1 MGPPL
6 GPVISNIVMVELG
19 TTLAPKL
26 EDHVKKRGHFVG
38 DKFAYVKI
46 GSVEYVLSVLISFHK
61 NITFTYEEKQN
72 NNLPVLDVLFIRDV
86 ENLNTTVY
94 RKDKQNDLH
103 LHWNSFTTISWK
115 RGRLKSLIN
124 RAYMICSN
132 ETLFEK

>member
-6 GPVISNIVMVELG
+6 GPVTSNIVMVELG

-26 EDHVKKRGHFVG
+26 EDHVKQWGHFVD

-46 GSVEYVLSVLISFHK
+46 CSVEYVLSVLISFHK

-86 ENLNTTVY
+86 ETLNTTVY

-103 LHWNSFTTISWK
+103 LH
-115 RGRLKSLIN
+115 
-124 RAYMICSN
+124 
-132 ETLFEK
+132 

>member
-1 MGPPL
+1 MKNLLTLCTKNVHFSFIKRDIYLQIVGLAMGSPV

-26 EDHVKKRGHFVG
+26 ENHVKKRGHFVD

-61 NITFTYEEKQN
+61 NIIFTYEEKQN
-72 NNLPVLDVLFIRDV
+72 NNLPFLDVLFIGDG
-86 ENLNTTVY
+86 ENLDTTVY

-103 LHWNSFTTISWK
+103 LH
-115 RGRLKSLIN
+115 
-124 RAYMICSN
+124 
-132 ETLFEK
+132 